1 MNTPRHRAGRRS
13 APREGGRLGVRAFT
27 LVEMLAVLAV
37 MGILFG
43 AAIIGFI
50 HFGRGQ
56 SLDTAGRLIQKHLVL
71 ARRTAMTER
80 AVHGV
85 EFEDRTAP
93 QRDRLRVYYT
103 DTKQV
108 PAKRVTIG
116 KWYELPP
123 GVEFGDKSGGN
134 MPPTDSDGIRFKRTG
149 STLDA
154 DTFKVHDVE
163 TEKGRTITVEAVT
176 GRTKV
181 D

>member
-1 MNTPRHRAGRRS
+1 VGGHGLRS
-13 APREGGRLGVRAFT
+13 AKRERGLVLRSAKREAGFT
-27 LVEMLAVLAV
+27 LIEMLAVLAV
-37 MGILFG
+37 MGVLFG
-43 AAIIGFI
+43 VAIVGFNQ
-50 HFGRGQ
+50 FGRGRRLE
-56 SLDTAGRLIQKHLVL
+56 SAGRLIQKHLDL
-71 ARRTAMTER
+71 ARRAAVTRR
-80 AVHGV
+80 AIYGV
-85 EFEDRTAP
+85 QFEPRDEP
-93 QRDRLRVYYT
+93 ERDRLRVYYK
-103 DTKQV
+103 DTKSGD
-108 PAKRVTIG
+108 PLTLG
-116 KWYELPP
+116 KYYELPP